1 MFTGLVQA
9 TGMVR
14 SATST
19 PSGRRLEVDLGDWTH
34 RPAEGDSIAIDG
46 CCLTVA
52 GPPEGSV
59 VAFDAVPETLAKTT
73 LGDLEAG
80 DRVHLEHAVT
90 ASTLMGGHFVQGH
103 VDGVGRVDEIR
114 RGSDWRLIIAA
125 PADLMPYFS
134 PKGSVAVAG
143 VSLTLAHVRPDDHL
157 FELAIIPTTLELT
170 KLGDLSPGSRV
181 NIEADMLAK
190 VAVQTVERTARAL
203 LAGSARGP
211 TS

>member
-1 MFTGLVQA
+1 MAIVIPIDTFGDPLPGFTGLTGFQNIPFDEVQDLA
-9 TGMVR
+9 FE
-14 SATST
+14 A
-19 PSGRRLEVDLGDWTH
+19 PDADEVDEL
-34 RPAEGDSIAIDG
+34 AEFG
-46 CCLTVA
+46 
-52 GPPEGSV
+52 
-59 VAFDAVPETLAKTT
+59 FDAVPETLAKPT

-80 DRVHLEHAVT
+80 DRVHLEHAVP

-143 VSLTLAHVRPDDHL
+143 VSLTLAHIRPDDHL

-203 LAGSARGP
+203 LADSARGP